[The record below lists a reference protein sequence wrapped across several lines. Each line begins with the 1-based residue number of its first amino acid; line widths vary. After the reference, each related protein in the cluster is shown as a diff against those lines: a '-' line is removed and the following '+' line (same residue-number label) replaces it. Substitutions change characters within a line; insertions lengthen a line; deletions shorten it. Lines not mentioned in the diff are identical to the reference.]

1 MPLPNVEQP
10 EFIEIS
16 PSLRLRRYH
25 GDWHLA
31 VDGYRDPYVYQNSE
45 GIFDESKIPDESYVQ
60 GMLSYLDGVGELYFI
75 EVLNDGEYS
84 AVGDVT
90 VKDVNP
96 PIAIWYG
103 KYRGV
108 GIGFSVMSTV
118 IERLRELGFT
128 KITGSTVYKW
138 NEHSLSL
145 HKKLGYEVVGES
157 EDEYIL
163 ELTLC

>member
-1 MPLPNVEQP
+1 MPYPNIEQP
-10 EFIEIS
+10 EFIDIS

-31 VDGYRDPYVYQNSE
+31 VAGYRDPYVYQNSE
-45 GIFDESKIPDESYVQ
+45 GIFDENKIPDENYVK
-60 GMLSYLDGVGELYFI
+60 GMLSYLDGAGELYFI
-75 EVLNDGEYS
+75 EIRDGENFS
-84 AVGDVT
+84 AIGDVT

-103 KYRGV
+103 KYRGI
-108 GIGFSVMSTV
+108 GIGFSVMNAV
-118 IERLRELGFT
+118 IKRLKELGFA

-138 NEHSLSL
+138 NEHSLRL

-163 ELTLC
+163 ELTLR